1 MIRTKKRSEPGA
13 IATGSNDNAVNIL
26 ASPKGTK
33 IIAQGKAEGRHPGN
47 ASQNDTDPVRVEQT
61 DVEAKNPVAIA
72 PGSDTADLTKTP
84 TPISLASPK
93 GTKIIAQ
100 GKAEGRNPGITTQ
113 SDTDPEG
120 VEQTN
125 AAVAPLQGAED
136 IADRDPGFHPGLLS
150 RVTYGDE
157 NAAVG
162 RSQISVPRSGGLTAC
177 GLPQPRSQLSVLNS
191 QFRGGSLLPLV
202 LRLRRGRGFLRR
214 RAIWL

>member
-1 MIRTKKRSEPGA
+1 METSGLLYLYPC
-13 IATGSNDNAVNIL
+13 SPFL

-33 IIAQGKAEGRHPGN
+33 IIAQGKAEGRHPVN

-61 DVEAKNPVAIA
+61 NTEAKNPVAIA

-113 SDTDPEG
+113 NDTDPVR

-125 AAVAPLQGAED
+125 AAIAPLQGAED

-150 RVTYGDE
+150 SSPTATRTTTPFSIS
-157 NAAVG
+157 
-162 RSQISVPRSGGLTAC
+162 RSFRD
-177 GLPQPRSQLSVLNS
+177 NS
-191 QFRGGSLLPLV
+191 RKCP
-202 LRLRRGRGFLRR
+202 
-214 RAIWL
+214 